1 MFRES
6 ACAGDEPRAGGAAS
20 NVATGFNVFSGSNA
34 LFPFNQCSGGEFDV
48 LQILQSMGPIGC
60 PDTYSVVA
68 IGSAVVC
75 LIFSIA
81 KLEVTSES
89 GTRLISRW

>member
-1 MFRES
+1 MFSRS
-6 ACAGDEPRAGGAAS
+6 KPYFDPIS
-20 NVATGFNVFSGSNA
+20 LVA
-34 LFPFNQCSGGEFDV
+34 GEFDV
-48 LQILQSMGPIGC
+48 LQILESMDPIGR
-60 PDTYSVVA
+60 TVIYSVVA